1 MMLDKKQIQ
10 AIFLLE
16 FKMSL
21 RCSGV
26 QWWFKEFC
34 KGDERLE
41 DEELS
46 DWPSEV
52 DKDQLKAII
61 EADPLIITVEVAEEL
76 KTNHSIVENFSTWMP
91 YQLTK
96 KKKKNCCFE
105 VSSSVTLDNNNEPFL
120 HQIVACE
127 KK

>member
-1 MMLDKKQIQ
+1 SSRDNSQLNNASGPGTANEQ
-10 AIFLLE
+10 
-16 FKMSL
+16 L

-76 KTNHSIVENFSTWMP
+76 KTNHSI
-91 YQLTK
+91 LTK